1 MEILFVVPFMLLV
14 GLAFRVLAGAMDGDR
29 IDDYARDR
37 GWDVRRKSWRP
48 FGPGWFGEKNA
59 RIYEIEY
66 VDREGHRHLA
76 HVKTSM
82 FSGVYITDDEITD
95 DASTDDASTGDAEGE
110 PIRDR
115 GADARVVDLEAE
127 NAALRQ
133 RLAELEERRSGGA

>member
-1 MEILFVVPFMLLV
+1 METLFIIPIFLLV
-14 GLAFRVLAGAMDGDR
+14 ALTVRLFAGALDGDR
-29 IDDYARDR
+29 IDAYARDR

-66 VDREGHRHLA
+66 IDREGHRHLA

-82 FSGVYITDDEITD
+82 FSGVYITDDTITEHAERAPD
-95 DASTDDASTGDAEGE
+95 SEQGELASAE
-110 PIRDR
+110 
-115 GADARVVDLEAE
+115 ALEAE

-133 RLAELEERRSGGA
+133 RLAELEARAAHRSQ

>member
-1 MEILFVVPFMLLV
+1 MEILFIFPIVLFV
-14 GLAFRVLAGAMDGDR
+14 GLAVRLFAGALDGDR

-48 FGPGWFGEKNA
+48 FGPGWFGERNA

-66 VDREGHRHLA
+66 IDHEGHRHLA

-82 FSGVYITDDEITD
+82 FSGVYITDDTITERAEHAPD
-95 DASTDDASTGDAEGE
+95 SEPGETASAA
-110 PIRDR
+110 
-115 GADARVVDLEAE
+115 ALEAE

-133 RLAELEERRSGGA
+133 RLAELEARAADRAQ

>member
-1 MEILFVVPFMLLV
+1 METLFIFPIVLFL
-14 GLAFRVLAGAMDGDR
+14 GLAVRLIAGALDGDR

-66 VDREGHRHLA
+66 IDREGHRRLA

-82 FSGVYITDDEITD
+82 FSGVYITDDRITEHAEHAPD
-95 DASTDDASTGDAEGE
+95 SEPGETASAA
-110 PIRDR
+110 
-115 GADARVVDLEAE
+115 ALEAE

-133 RLAELEERRSGGA
+133 RLAELEARAADRAQ